1 MKERFPSRLNTAY
14 AVSLLPVGAA
24 LLVGLY
30 YAVFGYRTLSTIF
43 FGSGKEYGF
52 EAFIDV
58 MLTLIF
64 CMCFIW
70 EWIAAAIGIV
80 VLSLIYI
87 AKRISFRIR
96 GELRMS
102 DTAMTLFTAAAAG
115 VNVLVVIGL
124 VRLFFS

>member
-14 AVSLLPVGAA
+14 AISLLPIAAA
-24 LLVGLY
+24 LLYGLY
-30 YAVFGYRTLSTIF
+30 HDIFGYTTLTTIF
-43 FGSGKEYGF
+43 FRGGSEYGF
-52 EAFIDV
+52 EAFLDAITD
-58 MLTLIF
+58 LLF
-64 CMCFIW
+64 CMCFLW
-70 EWIAAAIGIV
+70 EWIAAALGIA